1 MKIGGGDKKT
11 FVLNGSGVASVCVE
25 LSENARF
32 EVCNTFGAIVRSDE
46 AKAGISRISVPL
58 GGHVV
63 F

>member
-32 EVCNTFGAIVRSDE
+32 EVCNTFGAIVRSD
-46 AKAGISRISVPL
+46 
-58 GGHVV
+58 
-63 F
+63 